1 MYKLTLYLFRKLLY
15 NNKKGVKVN
24 PMIFNPLE
32 EYEQKFKNLHLDNA
46 KKRLD
51 DLVKVSGVD
60 IAENKKTVKEYTE
73 LKEKLS
79 KIKKK
84 FNLWRFLRVIMI
96 ITLVLIPLVI
106 MKVTPKIR
114 AFRTKIEQVLE
125 KTNEL
130 LALAK
135 KQMAPINSLFTDRD
149 GLNLIEETI
158 PSLKFFP
165 SFSFEQESDMIVNY
179 DFYNENVLDQSTI
192 ESLSGKYNENPFL
205 FEKKLTHK
213 MGIEVYHG
221 YKTITWTET
230 YRGSD
235 GKMHVR
241 TRTQTLH
248 ASVTKP
254 KPFYST
260 QVVLNYCAQGG
271 PELSFSRDATHLEQK
286 SDREIERYVKKGEK
300 NLKRLTD
307 KAISQ
312 NKNFMSMSNSDFE
325 VLFDALDRTNEVQF
339 RTLFT
344 PLAQTNMVDLIRS
357 QTGYG
362 DDFNFI
368 KRKRTNRIS
377 THHSQGRPLTLSANS
392 YFSHSFDEIEKN
404 FLYKNAEFFRAVY
417 FDFAPLWAI
426 PIYQE
431 RPAHSLRPI
440 PEYSQKYSCKEYE
453 SLSNIATSRLT
464 HPSTKTNA
472 ILKASFV
479 DSKNGADEI
488 TVTAYS
494 YDIKKRVDFIPVF
507 GGDGRMHSV
516 PVPWDDYIPLE
527 ARNNCF
533 VSISDGTKENII
545 AKRNNLCLYN

>member
-1 MYKLTLYLFRKLLY
+1 
-15 NNKKGVKVN
+15 
-24 PMIFNPLE
+24 MIFNPLE

-135 KQMAPINSLFTDRD
+135 KQMAPLNSLFTDRD

-192 ESLSGKYNENPFL
+192 ESLSGRYNENPFL

-271 PELSFSRDATHLEQK
+271 SELSFSRDATHLEQK

-368 KRKRTNRIS
+368 KRKRTNRIL

-453 SLSNIATSRLT
+453 SLSNIAMSRLT
-464 HPSTKTNA
+464 HPGTKTNA

-479 DSKNGADEI
+479 GSKNGADEI

-533 VSISDGTKENII
+533 VSISDGTKENVI